1 MISTGICVDTYDTIT
16 CNTVGVM
23 NHEEQTKMISTLT
36 TDRPIEQG
44 HKQKTHEKTQER
56 YWDVEQNENPFLCIN
71 KQNEKVSCDDV
82 IVGYYHPHPSVLW
95 ILYKHVVH
103 QWDYLDFQL
112 WTLR

>member
-56 YWDVEQNENPFLCIN
+56 Y
-71 KQNEKVSCDDV
+71 
-82 IVGYYHPHPSVLW
+82 
-95 ILYKHVVH
+95 
-103 QWDYLDFQL
+103 
-112 WTLR
+112 